1 MLGKTI
7 AEHGGYVAFVGMA
20 VGLLAKG
27 PIAIVLTGLAVMPWM
42 ILQHG
47 FMGAFAQL
55 WRRFPIIGGSILM
68 LAIALPWYAM
78 AEIATP
84 GFIDY
89 FIVGEHFKRFL
100 VSGWEGDLYGS
111 AHDEPRGM
119 IWLFWLQSALPW
131 SIVLPV
137 IAWKRRK
144 IWQQENREKKALL
157 SFLVF
162 WLLSP
167 MLLFTMAGN
176 ILPAYVLPGIPALA
190 Y

>member
-1 MLGKTI
+1 MLGFYLAWKNNSR
-7 AEHGGYVAFVGMA
+7 AWGYVAFVGMA

-84 GFIDY
+84 G
-89 FIVGEHFKRFL
+89 
-100 VSGWEGDLYGS
+100 S
-111 AHDEPRGM
+111 
-119 IWLFWLQSALPW
+119 
-131 SIVLPV
+131 
-137 IAWKRRK
+137 
-144 IWQQENREKKALL
+144 
-157 SFLVF
+157 
-162 WLLSP
+162 
-167 MLLFTMAGN
+167 
-176 ILPAYVLPGIPALA
+176 
-190 Y
+190 